1 MNADAKEGITTII
14 DSLQIYLPRASM
26 STSLYTNTSVAVASG
41 VWHYLAG
48 SLFFDLI
55 HWQAHRSHRSRFRL
69 LRMLGQAHTAHHRY
83 FDRKLKFN
91 KEFIHANLV
100 SHMPLELFCQA
111 IGSTLSWAFFC
122 YLYGQA
128 VHTLTVVLAI
138 QFMRTVVVAWNLG
151 HDSNHLSYPKLPK
164 DQHSLIVGPQYHALH
179 HIDPQNYFGSM
190 VRIVDWALG
199 TASTLRGRRVTM
211 TGSNGALGKAFCR
224 QLQREVSCIKTLRY
238 GADWSYDDY
247 SSVESIL
254 AKTDILI
261 LAHGSKI
268 ADCLEANCNSA
279 ATLIELFTRARTRSG
294 PELIPEVWYI
304 GSEAEFHGSW
314 TSSMKS
320 YTDSKRAFAQHARA
334 FYSDD
339 GILYRHIVPAAFHSN
354 MGAAVVSADWI
365 AKVALWW
372 IRRGAQYVPATYTG
386 FAFLNYFRFMYWV
399 KPTQGTSAGSAAE
412 Q

>member
-1 MNADAKEGITTII
+1 
-14 DSLQIYLPRASM
+14 M
-26 STSLYTNTSVAVASG
+26 STFNYANMSMNIASG
-41 VWHYLAG
+41 VVHYLAG

-55 HWQAHRSHRSRFRL
+55 HWQAHRSHRSRFRF

-91 KEFIHANLV
+91 KEFIYANLV
-100 SHMPLELFCQA
+100 SHMPLELFCQV
-111 IGSTLSWAFFC
+111 IGSSLNWVCFR

-128 VHTLTVVLAI
+128 AHVLAAVLVI
-138 QFMRTVVVAWNLG
+138 QFIRTVIVAWNLG
-151 HDSNHLSYPKLPK
+151 HDSNHLSYAKLPK
-164 DQHSLIVGPQYHALH
+164 DRHSVVVGPQYHALH

-190 VRIVDWALG
+190 VRIVDWVLG

-211 TGSNGALGKAFCR
+211 TGSNGALGKALSR
-224 QLQREVSCIKTLRY
+224 QLRLEVSSIKTLRY
-238 GADWSYDDY
+238 GVDWSYEDY

-261 LAHGSKI
+261 LSHGSKTS
-268 ADCLEANCNSA
+268 DCFEANCNSA
-279 ATLIELFTRARTRSG
+279 AALIELFKRVRARCG
-294 PELIPEVWYI
+294 PELIPEVWYV

-320 YTDSKRAFAQHARA
+320 YTDSKRAFATHARA
-334 FYSDD
+334 LYSDD
-339 GILYRHIVPAAFHSN
+339 AILYRHIVPAAFHSN
-354 MGAAVVSADWI
+354 MGAAIVSADWI

-386 FAFLNYFRFMYWV
+386 FAFMNYFRFMYWV
-399 KPTQGTSAGSAAE
+399 KPAQGMTHGGKQKGS
-412 Q
+412 QRCILPQSGS

>member
-1 MNADAKEGITTII
+1 M
-14 DSLQIYLPRASM
+14 SASF
-26 STSLYTNTSVAVASG
+26 YTKVFSAVASG
-41 VWHYLAG
+41 VLHYLAG

-91 KEFIHANLV
+91 KEFIYANLV

-111 IGSTLSWAFFC
+111 MGSTLSWAC
-122 YLYGQA
+122 LRYLYSQTLQ
-128 VHTLTVVLAI
+128 VLTVVLAI
-138 QFMRTVVVAWNLG
+138 QFIRTLIVAWNLG
-151 HDSNHLSYPKLPK
+151 HDSNHLSYTKLPK

-199 TASTLRGRRVTM
+199 TASTLRGRRVAM
-211 TGSNGALGKAFCR
+211 TGSNGALGKALCR
-224 QLQREVSCIKTLRY
+224 QLRREVSCIKTVRY

-247 SSVESIL
+247 SSIETIL
-254 AKTDILI
+254 ANTDILI
-261 LAHGSKI
+261 LAHGSKS

-279 ATLIELFTRARTRSG
+279 AELIELFKRLRVRSG
-294 PELIPEVWYI
+294 PELIPEVWYF

-314 TSSMKS
+314 TSSMES
-320 YTDSKRAFAQHARA
+320 YTDSKRAFAQHAKA
-334 FYSDD
+334 LYSDD
-339 GILYRHIVPAAFHSN
+339 AILYRHIVPAAFHSN
-354 MGAAVVSADWI
+354 MGAAIVSADWI

-399 KPTQGTSAGSAAE
+399 KPAGVAARSAAK